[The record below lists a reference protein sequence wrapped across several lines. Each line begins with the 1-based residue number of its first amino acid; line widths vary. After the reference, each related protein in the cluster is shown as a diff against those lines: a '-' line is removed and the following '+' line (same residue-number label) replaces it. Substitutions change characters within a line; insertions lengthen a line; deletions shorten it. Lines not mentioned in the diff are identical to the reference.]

1 MMSFPMNASLL
12 LSSSEIFEDA
22 NMMDYIRQTFID
34 LENEQDIEEIQNFL
48 AESKIYLDKKLPFN
62 TLNELIATILSCFKH
77 YSKELLKFLD
87 EYINNVKTN
96 ENYIILTSTILSYL
110 TNSQVQLNFPDY
122 HQFVSEALYEILPQI
137 NNDQQLI
144 VFDHEIPINYKKEL
158 VIDLLLSIDLT
169 EKLIFEFFPFLFSK
183 CFVEKNTKFE
193 LLQKK
198 LFLSGFKKIL
208 PQTDNSYNEIF
219 EFITSKNFNLIS

>member
-1 MMSFPMNASLL
+1 MY
-12 LSSSEIFEDA
+12 
-22 NMMDYIRQTFID
+22 YIRQTFID

-169 EKLIFEFFPFLFSK
+169 EKLIFDFFPFIIRDFPPLSRMVNNFFFFFGL
-183 CFVEKNTKFE
+183 CHTKR
-193 LLQKK
+193 LLRTWHFCCKTCS
-198 LFLSGFKKIL
+198 LPLS
-208 PQTDNSYNEIF
+208 S
-219 EFITSKNFNLIS
+219 